1 MNDVLRAILVDDEPL
16 ARDELAF
23 LLSELGDVEVIGQA
37 GDAQE
42 AIKLADREEPQLAFV
57 DLRMPGPDGIALAQ
71 ALKRRHPALQV
82 VVVSAHDDA
91 ALRAFEA
98 QVLDYVLKPVRL
110 ERLRSAV
117 GRARMSLNATADTGR
132 MSSPPSRTHTQPPLS
147 GRESHLNLS
156 EAARAPF
163 LERLAV
169 RRGGVYMVLE
179 LSDVI
184 YFEMKDE
191 LVWAVT
197 ASDRVALD
205 LTMTNLEQRLPD
217 GSFFRSH
224 RGALVRIDKIRAM
237 EPAGAGTYE
246 LVMDHPDA
254 PRVPLARERARM
266 LKEIIPFAG

>member
-1 MNDVLRAILVDDEPL
+1 MTEVLRAILVDDEPL

-23 LLSELGDVEVIGQA
+23 LLSELGGVEVIGQA
-37 GDAQE
+37 SDAQE

-71 ALKRRHPALQV
+71 ALKRRHPQLQV

-110 ERLRSAV
+110 DRLRGAVDRARQNIV
-117 GRARMSLNATADTGR
+117 GRPSHIPPAPARD
-132 MSSPPSRTHTQPPLS
+132 SREVP
-147 GRESHLNLS
+147 
-156 EAARAPF
+156 

-169 RRGGVYMVLE
+169 RRGGVYLVLE
-179 LSDVI
+179 LAEVI
-184 YFEMKDE
+184 FFEMKDE

-205 LTMTNLEQRLPD
+205 LTMTTLEQRLPE
-217 GSFFRSH
+217 GAFFRSH

-254 PRVPLARERARM
+254 PRVPLARERARL
-266 LKEIIPFAG
+266 LKELIPFAG

>member
-1 MNDVLRAILVDDEPL
+1 VSEALRAIIVDDEPL

-23 LLSELGDVEVIGQA
+23 LLAEVGGVEVVGQA
-37 GDAQE
+37 GDAHAALE
-42 AIKLADREEPQLAFV
+42 LAEREEPDVAFV

-71 ALKRRHPALQV
+71 ALKRRRPQLQV

-98 QVLDYVLKPVRL
+98 QVLDYVLKPARL
-110 ERLRSAV
+110 ERVRSAV
-117 GRARMSLNATADTGR
+117 ERAQAAIAPRPSV
-132 MSSPPSRTHTQPPLS
+132 PP
-147 GRESHLNLS
+147 G
-156 EAARAPF
+156 AAGAGGI

-169 RRGGVYMVLE
+169 RRGGVYVVLE
-179 LSDVI
+179 VADVI

-205 LTMTNLEQRLPD
+205 LTMTNLEQRLPE
-217 GSFFRSH
+217 GVFFRSH
-224 RGALVRIDKIRAM
+224 RGALVRVDKIRAM

-246 LVMDHPDA
+246 LVLDHPES
-254 PRVPLARERARM
+254 PRVPLARERAR
-266 LKEIIPFAG
+266 LLREKIPFAG

>member
-1 MNDVLRAILVDDEPL
+1 MKDALRTILVDDEPL

-23 LLSELGDVEVIGQA
+23 LLSEVGGVEVVGQA
-37 GDAQE
+37 SDAQE
-42 AIKLADREEPQLAFV
+42 AIALAEREDPQLAFV

-71 ALKRRHPALQV
+71 ALKRRHPELQV
-82 VVVSAHDDA
+82 IVVSAHDDA

-98 QVLDYVLKPVRL
+98 QVLDYVLKPVRM
-110 ERLRSAV
+110 ERLRAAIERAV
-117 GRARMSLNATADTGR
+117 
-132 MSSPPSRTHTQPPLS
+132 Q
-147 GRESHLNLS
+147 NLS
-156 EAARAPF
+156 PVRASQSHPPAAAREAP

-169 RRGGVYMVLE
+169 RRGGVYVVLE

-205 LTMTNLEQRLPD
+205 LTMTTLEQRLPE
-217 GSFFRSH
+217 GAFFRSH

-254 PRVPLARERARM
+254 PRVPLARERARL
-266 LKEIIPFAG
+266 LKELIPFAG

>member
-1 MNDVLRAILVDDEPL
+1 MNEPLRALIVDDEPL

-23 LLSELGDVEVIGQA
+23 LLSEAGDVEVIGQA
-37 GDAQE
+37 GDAHE
-42 AIKLADREEPQLAFV
+42 ALKLADSDPDVAFV
-57 DLRMPGPDGIALAQ
+57 DLRMPGPDGIALAE
-71 ALKRRHPALQV
+71 ALKRRNPKVQIIV
-82 VVVSAHDDA
+82 VTAHDDA

-98 QVLDYVLKPVRL
+98 QVLDYILKPARIERIRAAL
-110 ERLRSAV
+110 ERVR
-117 GRARMSLNATADTGR
+117 NAAPQPRT
-132 MSSPPSRTHTQPPLS
+132 SEPP
-147 GRESHLNLS
+147 RET
-156 EAARAPF
+156 R

-169 RRGGVYMVLE
+169 RRGGMYVVLE

-217 GSFFRSH
+217 GDFFRSH
-224 RGALVRIDKIRAM
+224 RGALVRVDKIRAM

-246 LVMDHPDA
+246 LVLDHPDA
-254 PRVPLARERARM
+254 PRVPLARERAR
-266 LKEIIPFAG
+266 LLRERIPFAG

>member
-1 MNDVLRAILVDDEPL
+1 MNEAARDALRAIIVDDEPL

-23 LLSELGDVEVIGQA
+23 LLAEVGGVEVVGQA
-37 GDAQE
+37 GDAHGALQ
-42 AIKLADREEPQLAFV
+42 LAEREEPDVAFL

-71 ALKRRHPALQV
+71 ALRRRLPNLQV

-98 QVLDYVLKPVRL
+98 QVLDYVLKPARL
-110 ERLRSAV
+110 ERVRTAV
-117 GRARMSLNATADTGR
+117 ERAQAALAPLRARAEEPR
-132 MSSPPSRTHTQPPLS
+132 PS
-147 GRESHLNLS
+147 G
-156 EAARAPF
+156 APGAPAHNKEGV

-169 RRGGVYMVLE
+169 RRGGVYVVLE
-179 LSDVI
+179 VADVI

-205 LTMTNLEQRLPD
+205 LTMTNLEQRLPE
-217 GSFFRSH
+217 GVFFRSH
-224 RGALVRIDKIRAM
+224 RGALVRVDKIRAM

-246 LVMDHPDA
+246 LVLDHPDA
-254 PRVPLARERARM
+254 PRVPLARERAR
-266 LKEIIPFAG
+266 LLREKIPFAG

>member
-1 MNDVLRAILVDDEPL
+1 MSETLRTILVDDEPL

-23 LLSELGDVEVIGQA
+23 LLSELGGIEVVGQA
-37 GDAQE
+37 GDAPE
-42 AIKLADREEPQLAFV
+42 ALKLADREDPQLAFV

-71 ALKRRHPALQV
+71 ALKRRHPQLQII
-82 VVVSAHDDA
+82 VVSAHDDA

-110 ERLRSAV
+110 ERLRAAV
-117 GRARMSLNATADTGR
+117 DRALANLNPTRPSQSPSL
-132 MSSPPSRTHTQPPLS
+132 PPGHSK
-147 GRESHLNLS
+147 
-156 EAARAPF
+156 EAP

-169 RRGGVYMVLE
+169 RRGGVYVVLE

-205 LTMTNLEQRLPD
+205 LTMTTLEQRLPE
-217 GSFFRSH
+217 GAFFRSH

-254 PRVPLARERARM
+254 PRVPLARERARL
-266 LKEIIPFAG
+266 LKELIPFAG

>member
-1 MNDVLRAILVDDEPL
+1 MNEAARDALRAIIVDDEPL

-23 LLSELGDVEVIGQA
+23 LLAEVGGVEVVGQA
-37 GDAQE
+37 GDAHS
-42 AIKLADREEPQLAFV
+42 ALSLAEREDPDVAFV

-71 ALKRRHPALQV
+71 ALRRRLPNLQV

-98 QVLDYVLKPVRL
+98 QVLDYVLKPARL
-110 ERLRSAV
+110 ERVRTAV
-117 GRARMSLNATADTGR
+117 ERAQAALAPLRARIEE
-132 MSSPPSRTHTQPPLS
+132 P
-147 GRESHLNLS
+147 
-156 EAARAPF
+156 RAPNAPGAPGQGTAGKEGV

-169 RRGGVYMVLE
+169 RRGGVYVVLE
-179 LSDVI
+179 VGDVI

-197 ASDRVALD
+197 ASDRLALD

-217 GSFFRSH
+217 GVFFRSH
-224 RGALVRIDKIRAM
+224 RGALVRVDKIRAM

-246 LVMDHPDA
+246 LVLDHPDA
-254 PRVPLARERARM
+254 PRVPLARERAR
-266 LKEIIPFAG
+266 LLREKIPFAG